1 MAGEAGEAFV
11 IGQAVVQELG
21 GNGPLGE
28 VEETL
33 SARAAGGGE
42 FPGPDHELH
51 RRLGGRVPFAEV
63 AVALGTSEKAARR
76 YVTEFLHP

>member
-28 VEETL
+28 VEEML

-42 FPGPDHELH
+42 FPDQTMNSTAVSAAGFRS
-51 RRLGGRVPFAEV
+51 RRSRSRASPERRQPA
-63 AVALGTSEKAARR
+63 GT
-76 YVTEFLHP
+76 